1 MAPNHGKD
9 ELPIPEWLL
18 LLLITLAVIGF
29 FVGCA
34 VTGTDPSH
42 VFLMAAGWL
51 QIGISLAGIIG
62 GLVLILAILLK

>member
-18 LLLITLAVIGF
+18 FLLIILAVIGF
-29 FVGCA
+29 FVWCA
-34 VTGTDPSH
+34 VTGTDPSQ
-42 VFLMAAGWL
+42 VFIMVIGLILM
-51 QIGISLAGIIG
+51 GICLAGIIG